1 MSTPEETANQDF
13 DDNTVTVPIHEDEIC
28 LFIYPFSEDEI
39 EEGQAYNDC
48 YPDVRLEIDQL
59 TNTIDEHYVE
69 KLILSGGHAIAVR
82 GDSESLLSIYNEL
95 AEKVDLFFS
104 TAGDHESSLEQY
116 EIAAKAFADE
126 DNEVAVIYPF
136 DREKFSHAKL
146 SNHFIEAI
154 YGYYA
159 TIIQTENDADN
170 FDTTLEKIAKP
181 IGVNNIPSEAPL
193 TFVYGHHEQLKT
205 FLEQL
210 PKNFHFEYVDQ
221 KQYEDMVADF
231 LLNDPYTLYFMP
243 PGTTYS

>member
-1 MSTPEETANQDF
+1 MDQFDNLDAQDMGE
-13 DDNTVTVPIHEDEIC
+13 DNTHAEPTSNKVYLYIHPFSADEIKRGITYDNC
-28 LFIYPFSEDEI
+28 NHELQTYIHHIIS
-39 EEGQAYNDC
+39 
-48 YPDVRLEIDQL
+48 
-59 TNTIDEHYVE
+59 TISSHSAQHRITADGE
-69 KLILSGGHAIAVR
+69 AIAAT

-104 TAGDHESSLEQY
+104 TAGDHKSSLEQY

-136 DREKFSHAKL
+136 DKDKFSHAKL
-146 SNHFIEAI
+146 SNYFIEAI
-154 YGYYA
+154 YGYCS

-170 FDTTLEKIAKP
+170 FNATLKKIAEP
-181 IGVNNIPSEAPL
+181 LRVNNIPSKAPI
-193 TFVYGHHEQLKT
+193 TFFYGHHEQLKT

-210 PKNFHFEYVDQ
+210 PLNFHFEYVDQ